1 MQRSSVPVVT
11 VLCCLSVWMTGLFP
25 LGPAHSQPGYA
36 ISITNS
42 ARSIQD
48 ATFASKEDAQQYLAQ
63 YLPKATA
70 GNPNYRTND
79 PDLAMAWIT
88 KAIQFGPSANANGIL
103 VSMSEEVLEF
113 RKGVRGAPI
122 PHKVEFPI
130 EDVQVSELTDSPDV
144 TENGEKSIGIIFRC
158 NSGKCMRS
166 TYNGASSMVDW
177 GDISIQDATS
187 RGNILKAL
195 QTIKRAAGDRKS

>member
-1 MQRSSVPVVT
+1 MQRSTVPVVT
-11 VLCCLSVWMTGLFP
+11 VLCCLSVWMMGLLP
-25 LGPAHSQPGYA
+25 WEPAHSQPGYA
-36 ISITNS
+36 ISMTNS

-70 GNPNYRTND
+70 GNPKYRTND

-88 KAIQFGPSANANGIL
+88 NAIEFGPSANANGIL

-113 RKGVRGAPI
+113 RKGVRGAPT

-166 TYNGASSMVDW
+166 TYNSASSMVDW
-177 GDISIQDATS
+177 GDISIQDATL
-187 RGNILKAL
+187 RGNILKAF
-195 QTIKRAAGDRKS
+195 QTVKRAAGDHKS

>member
-1 MQRSSVPVVT
+1 LPGS
-11 VLCCLSVWMTGLFP
+11 
-25 LGPAHSQPGYA
+25 SQP
-36 ISITNS
+36 
-42 ARSIQD
+42 IQD
-48 ATFASKEDAQQYLAQ
+48 VTFASKEDAEQYLAQ
-63 YLPKATA
+63 FLPKATA
-70 GNPNYRTND
+70 GNPKYRTND

-88 KAIQFGPSANANGIL
+88 KAVRFGPSANANGIL

-113 RKGVRGAPI
+113 RKGVRGAPTA
-122 PHKVEFPI
+122 HEVEFSI
-130 EDVQVSELTDSPDV
+130 EDVQVSELTDSPDL

-166 TYNGASSMVDW
+166 TYNRASSMVDW

-187 RGNILKAL
+187 RGNILKAF